1 MANTAVT
8 ASRVISFA
16 EALESRSEA
25 FYRDLAERFPDAR
38 DRLRSYADDCQKNR
52 VSLVRTYRETVSD
65 ALETGFSFRGLDVE
79 DYEIETTLDEE
90 ATFEGALRQAV
101 EVEEKAAAFHRTVA
115 ERSRS
120 LLATIAMAFKSAAR
134 KRERRRRELA
144 SLLE

>member
-1 MANTAVT
+1 MASTVVT

-25 FYRDLAERFPDAR
+25 FYEDLAERFPGDR
-38 DRLRSYADDCQKNR
+38 DRFLSLAEDCQKNR

-65 ALETGFSFRGLDVE
+65 ALETGFSFQGLDLK
-79 DYEIETTLDEE
+79 DYEIETTLDEG
-90 ATFEGALRQAV
+90 ATLEGALRQAV
-101 EVEEKAAAFHRTVA
+101 EVEKKAVAFHRTVA

-134 KRERRRRELA
+134 SRKRHKQTLE

>member
-1 MANTAVT
+1 MADTVVT

-25 FYRDLAERFPDAR
+25 FYTDLAERFPDAR
-38 DRLRSYADDCQKNR
+38 ERFLAFAEDCGKNR

-65 ALETGFSFRGLDVE
+65 ALETGFSFQGLDLA
-79 DYEIETTLDEE
+79 DYEIDTTLDEE
-90 ATFEGALRQAV
+90 ATLNGALRQAV
-101 EVEEKAAAFHRTVA
+101 EMEAKAVAFHQTVA

-120 LLATIAMAFKSAAR
+120 LLATIAMAFRRAAR
-134 KRERRRRELA
+134 SRKRRKQTLE